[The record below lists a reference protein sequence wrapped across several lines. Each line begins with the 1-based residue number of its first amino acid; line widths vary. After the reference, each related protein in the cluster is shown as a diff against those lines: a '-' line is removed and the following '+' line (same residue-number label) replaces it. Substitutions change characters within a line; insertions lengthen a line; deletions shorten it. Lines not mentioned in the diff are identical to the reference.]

1 MGAFH
6 SRAGRN
12 AASYAGTNGV
22 KNGVARC
29 ATSAGKADGDSN
41 SKSIQIQDVRLRK
54 LLELIDSDPLGRIHD
69 WAVALNLSQSHL
81 QHLFK
86 QATGLGLGHLLT
98 EKRLQRAAEL
108 LASTNL
114 SIKEIA
120 CAVGY
125 EHASSFTRA
134 FERRF
139 EQGPRRYRMGN
150 GAQDMVAGRRAS

>member
-1 MGAFH
+1 MSAFH
-6 SRAGRN
+6 SRARGN
-12 AASYAGTNGV
+12 AAGCAVSNGAKSGIV
-22 KNGVARC
+22 KVPA
-29 ATSAGKADGDSN
+29 SPGKADGCSDSN
-41 SKSIQIQDVRLRK
+41 LSDIRDVRLRK
-54 LLELIDSDPLGRIHD
+54 LLELIDSDPIGKIHD

-98 EKRLQRAAEL
+98 EKRLQRAAKL
-108 LASTNL
+108 LSSTNL

-139 EQGPRRYRMGN
+139 EQGPRRYRLA
-150 GAQDMVAGRRAS
+150 GAEQERLAERRAS

>member
-6 SRAGRN
+6 SRAGGN
-12 AASYAGTNGV
+12 AAGCGTANGA
-22 KNGVARC
+22 KNGVAVEMNGVH
-29 ATSAGKADGDSN
+29 ANGN
-41 SKSIQIQDVRLRK
+41 SKGKLSSIQDVRLRK
-54 LLELIDSDPLGRIHD
+54 LIELIDSDPLGRIHD
-69 WAVALNLSQSHL
+69 WAVALNLSPSHL

-98 EKRLQRAAEL
+98 EKRLQRAADL
-108 LASTNL
+108 LSKTNM

-134 FERRF
+134 FEKRF
-139 EQGPRRYRMGN
+139 EQGPRRYRMEN
-150 GAQDMVAGRRAS
+150 GAQEMLLDGEAV

>member
-1 MGAFH
+1 MCAFH

-12 AASYAGTNGV
+12 AASCAISNGSKV
-22 KNGVARC
+22 SVTGRGA
-29 ATSAGKADGDSN
+29 N
-41 SKSIQIQDVRLRK
+41 SKNDDVISSARPAWVQDVRLRK
-54 LLELIDSDPLGRIHD
+54 LLDLIDSDPLGKIHD
-69 WAVALNLSQSHL
+69 WAVALNLSPSHL

-98 EKRLQRAAEL
+98 EKRLQKAASL
-108 LASTNL
+108 LSSTNL

-139 EQGPRRYRMGN
+139 DKGPRNYRTGN
-150 GAQDMVAGRRAS
+150 GSQEMLINRRAS

>member
-12 AASYAGTNGV
+12 AASCAVSNGLGSGVTNSSTS
-22 KNGVARC
+22 KAIANGN
-29 ATSAGKADGDSN
+29 SN
-41 SKSIQIQDVRLRK
+41 KYLQDIRDARLRK
-54 LLELIDSDPLGRIHD
+54 LLELIDSDPLGKIHD

-98 EKRLQRAAEL
+98 EKRLQKAATL
-108 LASTNL
+108 LANTNL

-120 CAVGY
+120 SAVGY

-139 EQGPRRYRMGN
+139 EQGPRSYRMGN
-150 GAQDMVAGRRAS
+150 GSPNPLVDRQAS

>member
-1 MGAFH
+1 MCAFH

-12 AASYAGTNGV
+12 AASCAASTG
-22 KNGVARC
+22 NGVAGRG
-29 ATSAGKADGDSN
+29 TSPGKADGN
-41 SKSIQIQDVRLRK
+41 FRAKPAQIQDVRLRK
-54 LLELIDSDPLGRIHD
+54 LLDLIDSDPLGKIHD
-69 WAVALNLSQSHL
+69 WAVALNLSPSHL

-86 QATGLGLGHLLT
+86 QATGLGLGHLLA
-98 EKRLQRAAEL
+98 EKRLQRAANL
-108 LASTNL
+108 LSSTNL

-150 GAQDMVAGRRAS
+150 GSQELLTNRQAS